1 MSLFSPGSPSS
12 HLFAQLVLGWS
23 QPWSPQ
29 ILFSLPRA
37 AVRLRQQQDY
47 SVFLQRMMGR
57 RGQGERL
64 LGCNCADCVAFPS
77 SLNPAPLID
86 ISGWEA
92 GSLQRAFDIK
102 GVFTPPL
109 HQSKLKLICAY
120 MLLLK

>member
-1 MSLFSPGSPSS
+1 M
-12 HLFAQLVLGWS
+12 
-23 QPWSPQ
+23 
-29 ILFSLPRA
+29 
-37 AVRLRQQQDY
+37 
-47 SVFLQRMMGR
+47 FLQKMMGR

-64 LGCNCADCVAFPS
+64 LGCNSADCVAFPS
-77 SLNPAPLID
+77 SLNPALLID

>member
-1 MSLFSPGSPSS
+1 M
-12 HLFAQLVLGWS
+12 
-23 QPWSPQ
+23 
-29 ILFSLPRA
+29 
-37 AVRLRQQQDY
+37 
-47 SVFLQRMMGR
+47 FLQKMMGQ
-57 RGQGERL
+57 RGQGEQL
-64 LGCNCADCVAFPS
+64 LGCNSADCAAFPS
-77 SLNPAPLID
+77 SLNPAPLIG